1 MEWASTIFPIENRIP
16 SSDYVERIWR
26 TRSVPEKAMI
36 AVAVPH
42 WQLVV
47 EKRSHGQTSVFVRGP
62 ETKATFSGIPQDAEF
77 LGIEFKLGAFMP
89 ALAVESLVDVNRQL
103 DTASGARVNIAGSGW
118 EIPNFENAEDFVRHL
133 VEKGVLVR
141 DPLVEQAMRRGP
153 VAVSERTVQRRFL
166 RAVGLPF
173 GTVRQ
178 IERAERTAAIL
189 MAGTSILDTVAIEGY
204 SDQAHLTRALT
215 RFLGKTPGDLVPAKP

>member
-1 MEWASTIFPIENRIP
+1 MEWASTIFPIESRTI

-26 TRSVPEKAMI
+26 TRSVPEEAMI

-47 EKRSHGQTSVFVRGP
+47 EKRSTGQTSVFVRGP
-62 ETKATFSGIPQDAEF
+62 ETKATFVDIPRDAEF

-89 ALAVESLVDVNRQL
+89 ELAVESLVDVNIQL
-103 DTASGARVNIAGSGW
+103 ETGSRNRVNLAGTGW
-118 EIPNFENAEDFVRHL
+118 EIPDFGNVEEFVRHL
-133 VEKGVLVR
+133 VENDVLVR
-141 DPLVEQAMRRGP
+141 DPLVEEAMRRAP
-153 VAVSERTVQRRFL
+153 VEVCERTVQRRFR

-178 IERAERTAAIL
+178 IERAERTAALL
-189 MAGTSILDTVAIEGY
+189 MAGTSILDAVDIAGY

-215 RFLGKTPGDLVPAKP
+215 RFLAKTPRDLVPNKR